1 MDGTFQ
7 TCPRLFYQIFTIHT
21 FKNGKQFP
29 FAYCLLPG
37 IFSTVYLR
45 AFQLIKQ
52 KAEDLEFDMSPAE
65 VLTDFE
71 LAIIPRIE
79 LAYNRSEG

>member
-21 FKNGKQFP
+21 FKNGKQFS

-37 IFSTVYLR
+37 KFSAVYLR
-45 AFQLIKQ
+45 AFELIKQ
-52 KAEDLEFDMSPAE
+52 KAEDLGFDMNPVPAE

-79 LAYNRSEG
+79 LAYNRS